1 METDNVLSHQTLG
14 VVLSGQVWPIIHLG
28 ASYCASC
35 GASYDGGDGDGG
47 GDDRD
52 DHRHD
57 DHGDGHGDGAHRIEL
72 GIVPIITYLKV

>member
-1 METDNVLSHQTLG
+1 MNLSAANREQ
-14 VVLSGQVWPIIHLG
+14 
-28 ASYCASC
+28 
-35 GASYDGGDGDGG
+35 DGDGG